1 MSKSYITVFGLD
13 NLGYSDKFGVIV
25 RGQEYTIDEADFTD
39 QLFTLTRPEPLEL
52 PEPAQVEPEPKQ
64 GGNE

>member
-13 NLGYSDKFGVIV
+13 NLGYSDKFGWIV

-39 QLFTLTRPEPLEL
+39 QLFTLTRPEPL
-52 PEPAQVEPEPKQ
+52 PEPAHSESEQ